1 MLNAPPD
8 TTHTG
13 EKLPR
18 KLTAWG
24 LWLLVVNGFVG
35 AGIFGLPGGAAALAG
50 DYSVWIYLLCAL
62 LMLPVILCFAE
73 LGSFFK
79 GTGGPV
85 RYGTEAFGS
94 FIGFQAGWL
103 FYVARII
110 SFSAN
115 SVLLAESIGFFYEP
129 ASAGTGR
136 VIALAV
142 IIGSLTLINVLGSS
156 ESIRSLALFT
166 ILKFAVLILL
176 VFGGLLLIGPD
187 VVPSFENPVP
197 PVRDLGAAALLLIYA
212 FVGFEG
218 AVVPAGEAKNPRR
231 DMPIALLA
239 GLGSVVLLYMF
250 IQLVS
255 QAAVPDLAS
264 SESPLL
270 DASSVLFGN
279 AGAVI
284 LMIGLVTSV
293 TGNLVSTIFSTP
305 RLTYAL
311 AFDGSLP
318 EWFGKVHP
326 KLKTPANSI
335 VFFGVFAFI
344 GAAAGSFIFL
354 AAMTVLSRL
363 FLFIITCAAVPV
375 LRPRF
380 KKHEQRL
387 SIRAFIIPL
396 MGILACV
403 WLMFQVTFTSI
414 WLTAAF
420 IAGGTGLYWLGR
432 RENNIPS

>member
-1 MLNAPPD
+1 MNNPQTISGTD
-8 TTHTG
+8 

-18 KLTAWG
+18 KLTLWG
-24 LWLLVVNGFVG
+24 LWLLVINGFVG

-73 LGSFFK
+73 LGSYFR

-85 RYGTEAFGS
+85 RYGNEAFGT

-103 FYVARII
+103 FYVARLI

-129 ASAGTGR
+129 VSSGTGR
-136 VIALAV
+136 LVTLAL
-142 IIGSLTLINVLGSS
+142 IIGILTLINVLGSK

-166 ILKFAVLILL
+166 VLKFSVLILL
-176 VFGGLLLIGPD
+176 VFGGLLIIGPG
-187 VVPSFENPVP
+187 VLPSFESPVP
-197 PVRDLGAAALLLIYA
+197 PVSDLGAAALLLIYA

-218 AVVPAGEAKNPRR
+218 AVVPAGEAKHPTR
-231 DMPIALLA
+231 DMPIALLG
-239 GLGSVVLLYMF
+239 GLGSVVLLYML

-270 DASSVLFGN
+270 DASSALFGHT
-279 AGAVI
+279 GAVI

-293 TGNLVSTIFSTP
+293 TGNLVGTIFSTP

-311 AFDGSLP
+311 SIDGLLP
-318 EWFGKVHP
+318 TWFGAVHP
-326 KLKTPANSI
+326 KLLTPANSVI
-335 VFFGVFAFI
+335 FFGVFAFL
-344 GAAAGSFIFL
+344 GAAAGSFTFL

-363 FLFIITCAAVPV
+363 FLFIITCSAVPV
-375 LRPRF
+375 LRPQF
-380 KKHEQRL
+380 KNREQ
-387 SIRAFIIPL
+387 SFTPGGWFVPL
-396 MGILACV
+396 LGIAACI

-414 WLTAAF
+414 WLTGVF
-420 IAGGTGLYWLGR
+420 IAAGTGLYWLGR
-432 RENNIPS
+432 RDKNA